1 MAGLAN
7 ARYDKTVAGA
17 GLHRVRLAA
26 AWPSSDQGLLYG
38 VGLDAT
44 GKAVKGAGTTGI
56 MGVICLAQAGA
67 AAGDVVDMMTH
78 GEIAD
83 FHFLNDAVTATIAGT
98 VYYLDATTGAP
109 TVTATANKKMGVL
122 LEKTVH
128 DRLIVNIDS
137 GGTGA

>member
-1 MAGLAN
+1 MAGT
-7 ARYDKTVAGA
+7 ARYDKTVPGA
-17 GLHRVRLAA
+17 GLHRIRLAA

-44 GKAVKGAGTTGI
+44 GKAVKGAGTSGI
-56 MGVICLAQAGA
+56 IAVVCLAGPGA
-67 AAGDVVDMMTH
+67 ALGDMVDAMTH

-83 FHFLNDAVTATIAGT
+83 FHFLNDGTTATIAGT
-98 VYYLDATTGAP
+98 VYYLDATTGIP
-109 TVTATANKKMGVL
+109 TVTATANKKMGYL